1 MGTEEVV
8 NTTNFHNDAGMRQAT
23 ISNPLDLSPTF
34 YKDPESLEGTSLAF
48 YLGRPIILQQGQLD
62 INDTATTFTAL
73 AMPQYMLTKAIY
85 ADKPRGRLGF
95 RATMVFRLV
104 VNAERFHQGR
114 YMLTY
119 CPLGGSR
126 YGTSQKG
133 NAWVNKHSA
142 TLRQRSQLPKV
153 EFDLNCDSEVTLRVP
168 YASVYDFYQFSWA
181 NGATGIGSW
190 GVLRLFPYSNLA
202 LSGGSSNCDYTIYGH
217 FEDIEFVG
225 FSDTQITAQ
234 SGNPFAS
241 TVTKRSSI
249 TANEAKRNGVG
260 PIQSMATSVA
270 KAARYLA
277 PVPVL
282 TNFAGSAAWA
292 ADIIANVASVFGW
305 SAPLN
310 VEKASRMM
318 ITNYAYYGNANKV
331 DNSLPLALTTDNEV
345 VVAPGFSSTNDDELD
360 LVRMASIPAYWAAVP
375 WATSY
380 IVGYELATYTISPNT
395 FFSTATYQ
403 TQTYASFTPLAY
415 VAKFFN
421 EWRGSIVFKIK
432 VVKTEFHSGRLAF
445 AYYPPGYT
453 ARNLTSSDYVHRDV
467 IDIRM
472 HSEITLTVPYSA
484 PTSYISK
491 SNPSASDNGQLSIF
505 VLDRLVAPSNVSS
518 TITLLIEVA
527 GGPDIEFAVPVT
539 SLPATSAVDYTVQSA
554 DPFSVNSDCAIVNK
568 PIGVASVPTYQLDTS
583 QICIGERITSFRQL
597 LKRYSN
603 IYKATWESTSAFLRI
618 LPYANVTTATSGGT
632 DTVPIYGDLYSELSN
647 IFMFSR
653 GGVRFKVFDNIASGP
668 TTGITTLSSAANFNN
683 ATVAMNLGSTSSA
696 TNTVTPLALLV
707 NNSQYVISDL
717 ERNKAIEVAVPQY
730 HFNKSR
736 NNSEQ
741 VVTVGSAASTAYTS
755 DLVLCCSLS
764 SDLTSTTVPWV
775 APYVFRS
782 GADDC
787 NFGLFISIP
796 PMCYNP
802 ST

>member
-1 MGTEEVV
+1 MGNDEVV
-8 NTTNFHNDAGMRQAT
+8 NTTNFHNDAGMRTAT
-23 ISNPLDLSPTF
+23 IVNPKDLSPEF
-34 YKDPESLEGTSLAF
+34 YKDPENYDTTTLAF
-48 YLGRPIILQQGQLD
+48 YLGRPVVIQQDTLTTT
-62 INDTATTFTAL
+62 DTATEFAAL
-73 AMPQYMLTKAIY
+73 PMPQTLLTKAIY

-119 CPLGGSR
+119 CPLGGAR
-126 YGTSQKG
+126 YGTGQKG

-142 TLRQRSQLPKV
+142 NLRQRSQLPKV

-181 NGATGIGSW
+181 NGSTGIGSW

-202 LSGGSSNCDYTIYGH
+202 LSGGSSYCDYTIYGH

-225 FSDTQITAQ
+225 FSDTQIAAQ

-241 TVTKRSSI
+241 SVTKRGSV

-260 PIQSMATSVA
+260 PIQSVATSVA

-282 TNFAGSAAWA
+282 TNFAGTAAWA
-292 ADIIANVASVFGW
+292 SDIIANVASVFGW
-305 SAPLN
+305 SSPLN
-310 VEKASRMM
+310 IEKASRMM
-318 ITNYAYYGNANKV
+318 ITNFAYYGNVNKV
-331 DNSLPLALTTDNEV
+331 DNSLPLAMTTNNEV

-360 LVRMASIPAYWAAVP
+360 LVRMATIPAYWNSVTWP
-375 WATSY
+375 DTY
-380 IVGYELATYTISPNT
+380 NVGNSLATYTISPNN
-395 FFSTATYQ
+395 FASSQVFQ
-403 TQTYASFTPLAY
+403 TQTYVNYTPLAY

-432 VVKTEFHSGRLAF
+432 IVKTEFHSGRLAF
-445 AYYPPGYT
+445 AYFPPGYSLSNF
-453 ARNLTSSDYVHRDV
+453 ANSDYVHRDI

-472 HSEITLTVPYSA
+472 HSEATFTIPYSA
-484 PTSYISK
+484 PTTYISK
-491 SNPSASDNGQLSIF
+491 TSSVADNGVLSIF
-505 VLDRLVAPSNVSS
+505 IVDRLVAPANVSS
-518 TITLLIEVA
+518 SITLLVEVA
-527 GGPDIEFAVPVT
+527 GGPDIEFAVPVKP
-539 SLPATSAVDYTVQSA
+539 LPSTAAVDIVVQSA

-597 LKRYSN
+597 LKKYVGIHKNS
-603 IYKATWESTSAFLRI
+603 WESPAAFLRI
-618 LPYANVTTATSGGT
+618 LPYANITTATAAGV

-653 GGVRFKVFDNIASGP
+653 GGVRFKVFDNLASSP
-668 TTGITTLSSAANFNN
+668 TIGFTTLSSATYFNN
-683 ATVAMNLGSTSSA
+683 ATVAMNLDSTSSA
-696 TNTVTPLALLV
+696 TNTVSPPSILTSNA
-707 NNSQYVISDL
+707 QYVISDL
-717 ERNKAIEVAVPQY
+717 ERNKAIEIAVPQY
-730 HFNKSR
+730 HYNKSR
-736 NNSEQ
+736 NNAEQ
-741 VVTVGSAASTAYTS
+741 VVTVGSAANTTYTA
-755 DLVLCCSLS
+755 DLMICCSLS
-764 SDLTSTTVPWV
+764 TDLTSTTVPWSG
-775 APYVFRS
+775 PYVFRA

-796 PMCYNP
+796 PMLPNP
-802 ST
+802 TT